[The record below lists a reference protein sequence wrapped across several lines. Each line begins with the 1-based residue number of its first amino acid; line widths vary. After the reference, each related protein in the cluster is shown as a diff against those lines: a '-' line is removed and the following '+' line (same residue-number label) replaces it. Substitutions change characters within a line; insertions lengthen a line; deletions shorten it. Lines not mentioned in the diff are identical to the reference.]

1 MYKYRMFIVLAW
13 MLAVPLASAQAQN
26 TAEEWLE
33 IIDNTLNPQDF
44 EAYRKLINIEPD
56 GTKKEFVM
64 FMLKQGRDK
73 VISLFLSPAT
83 DAGRSTLRVGEN
95 MWQYIPNIGRP
106 IRITSL
112 LSVTGGVFNN
122 SDIMRVDYREEY
134 TAESLRELEER
145 GSKGDNMLLL
155 TLKAK
160 NDAVAYDMLEMFID
174 PALRSPDRIRAIASS
189 GILIKTLYFK
199 NIKDFGNGI
208 IRPSVVESDSP
219 LQKGYKSIMIFA
231 RIKSRKL
238 SPEVFTQDFMGKVE
252 TLR

>member
-1 MYKYRMFIVLAW
+1 MLIVLAW
-13 MLAVPLASAQAQN
+13 MLIAPLASAQAQN

-33 IIDNTLNPQDF
+33 IIDSTLNPPDF

-122 SDIMRVDYREEY
+122 SDIMSVDYREEY
-134 TAESLRELEER
+134 TAVSLRELSEK
-145 GSKGDNMLLL
+145 GSKGTNMLLL

-174 PALRSPDRIRAIASS
+174 PVLRSPDRIKAITSS
-189 GILIKTLYFK
+189 GILVKTLYFK